1 MAELIAIDYTIA
13 KNLPSSNIITD
24 SRSVLLALEN
34 VNSIDD
40 KILELKVKLNFTGE
54 IHLFWIKAHKGHLG
68 NERADELAK
77 SATNEP
83 NIDCFNKIEPQT
95 IKNLIKKDI
104 IQEWQDRWRQSL
116 KGRDVFHLYQNVNI
130 KRVQGDFYLNQI
142 ITGHGTIG
150 AYQARLFERDPS
162 CVCGHSFEDRS
173 HIIYDCPKWDE
184 IRRRFSPSN
193 HKVVKLEL
201 LLANKIS
208 RQGIRDLM
216 QTKLQALLRSLE
228 DDEQ

>member
-1 MAELIAIDYTIA
+1 
-13 KNLPSSNIITD
+13 SSNIITD

-34 VNSIDD
+34 VNNIDE
-40 KILELKVKLNFTGE
+40 KILALKAKLNNFTGE

-83 NIDCFNKIEPQT
+83 IIECFTKIDPQT
-95 IKNLIKKDI
+95 IKYLINKDI
-104 IQEWQDRWRQSL
+104 SQEWKDRWSHSI
-116 KGRDVFHLYQNVNI
+116 KGRDVYHLFQNVTI

-142 ITGHGTIG
+142 ITGHGSIG
-150 AYQARLFERDPS
+150 AYQARLFDKDPS
-162 CVCGHSFEDRS
+162 CMCGHSFEDRV
-173 HIIYDCPKWDE
+173 HIIYHCPQWDE
-184 IRRRFSPSN
+184 IRKRFFPKN
-193 HKVVKLEL
+193 YKEIKLEL

-216 QTKLQALLRSLE
+216 QTKFQALLQSLE